1 MGREKKNAQST
12 LCASALEEKNVLRK
26 TGGGNTPRKSMFI
39 LFFAVENVS
48 VRTNFHKDGEVR
60 DEARSPKKH
69 QCVATNHD
77 VHSLLGND
85 TQLNLEFPHFYTLS
99 EKRQSLHVQTVALLI
114 CSRIYQVQQEFRQK
128 PFKFKL
134 IIKPHR

>member
-1 MGREKKNAQST
+1 MERERERKKKAQST

-48 VRTNFHKDGEVR
+48 VWTNFHKDGEVR
-60 DEARSPKKH
+60 DEACSPKKH

-77 VHSLLGND
+77 VRSLQGND

-99 EKRQSLHVQTVALLI
+99 EETKFTHSNGCPTYSFHFFP
-114 CSRIYQVQQEFRQK
+114 SRATLSNANISVK
-128 PFKFKL
+128 AK
-134 IIKPHR
+134 